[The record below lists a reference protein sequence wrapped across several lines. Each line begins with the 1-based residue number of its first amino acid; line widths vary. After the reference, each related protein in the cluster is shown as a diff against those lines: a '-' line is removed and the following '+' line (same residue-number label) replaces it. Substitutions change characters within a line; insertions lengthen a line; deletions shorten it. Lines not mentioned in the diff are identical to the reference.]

1 MSQYN
6 LVISLPNSE
15 IVVGFDNPNSPKL
28 ELTMYSNDLFQGYS
42 NPRSYTKGEDRILEI
57 RQHVKKNCFKLDSVV
72 INVSS
77 IDLMHIEVM
86 NETHTIQ
93 TM

>member
-28 ELTMYSNDLFQGYS
+28 ELTMYSNDLFHGYS
-42 NPRSYTKGEDRILEI
+42 NPRSYTKGEDILEI

-77 IDLMHIEVM
+77 IDLMHIEVHE
-86 NETHTIQ
+86 NT
-93 TM
+93 